1 MDPGHSGSMAKS
13 NLMDRVA
20 NDLAK
25 GHTHPAKQRLH
36 SLIAAHP
43 NDLDLRRQ
51 LAEIYRQTGDLVE
64 AGRWSY
70 LDEGADPVEILAFER
85 AYPATAG
92 RRIALRWPADALAP
106 TDWVRH
112 KLAEL
117 PLAPQPSATAPRM
130 RLSVHLSWTRLT
142 AAAVLCGLAII
153 GVYAIA
159 EWLLR

>member
-1 MDPGHSGSMAKS
+1 MAKS

-43 NDLDLRRQ
+43 ADLHLRRQ
-51 LAEIYRQTGDLVE
+51 LAEVYRQTGDLVE

-70 LDEGADPVEILAFER
+70 LDEDADPIEILAFER
-85 AYPATAG
+85 AYHALPG

-106 TDWVRH
+106 TDFVRLR
-112 KLAEL
+112 LAEL
-117 PLAPQPSATAPRM
+117 PPLREAQAATSLRARIKV
-130 RLSVHLSWTRLT
+130 RLSWARLT
-142 AAAVLCGLAII
+142 GAAVLCGLAGV
-153 GVYAIA
+153 GVYAIV
-159 EWLLR
+159 EQIVH

>member
-1 MDPGHSGSMAKS
+1 MAKS

-20 NDLAK
+20 YDLAK

-70 LDEGADPVEILAFER
+70 LDESADEAELAAFER
-85 AYPATAG
+85 AFPLAS
-92 RRIALRWPADALAP
+92 RRAALRWPDDALAP
-106 TDWVRH
+106 TDWVRDR
-112 KLAEL
+112 LAAL
-117 PLAPQPSATAPRM
+117 PLTEPKSAATVRPRISI
-130 RLSVHLSWTRLT
+130 RLSWGRL
-142 AAAVLCGLAII
+142 AVAAVVCGLSLL
-153 GVYAIA
+153 GVYTIVDGF
-159 EWLLR
+159 LR